1 MAKNQYKKEPLKNNV
16 EEMFIGPFGSSLKNE
31 CFVDEEDAYCMVY
44 EQKHAIQKTLD
55 GKNRFVDKNK
65 YYELK
70 RFTIKPGDIIVSC
83 RGTIGETF
91 IVPENAP
98 LGIMH
103 PSIMKIRLKPN
114 VYNIE
119 YFNLLLKNRLKD
131 YNKSANGS
139 GIKMAISATELGKE
153 MFPIPPMDEQQKTS
167 KIFLMVNHLILLRQQ
182 QLAKLDELVKA
193 RFVET
198 FGDCKTNPKNWKTK
212 VLEKIANVGSSKRVF
227 VEELQDSGIP
237 FYRGTEIGAL
247 AEKKTVKPELFITEE
262 HYKQLC
268 ESTGKPQKGD
278 LLMPSI
284 CPDGRIWIVD
294 TDEPFYFKDGRVLWV
309 HLTSANYN
317 SVFLLYT
324 LKDRIMTDYASIA
337 SGTTFAEL
345 KIFALKKC
353 KVFDVPLELQN
364 QFANFVERVDQQ
376 KQTVQQSLEKLELM
390 KKVLMQEYFG

>member
-1 MAKNQYKKEPLKNNV
+1 MKKLLPEVCTIQYGFPFDSAKFSDSNGTPLIRIRDVVRGYSETYTTEEYKSEYIVHENDLLIGMDGEFNIAKWGKTPALLNQRVCRLAPKDSIDKDYLFYFMPIALKRIEEKTPFVTVKHLSAKELNKIEIPVLPL
-16 EEMFIGPFGSSLKNE
+16 EEQRKIAETLSK
-31 CFVDEEDAYCMVY
+31 VDE
-44 EQKHAIQKTLD
+44 
-55 GKNRFVDKNK
+55 
-65 YYELK
+65 
-70 RFTIKPGDIIVSC
+70 
-83 RGTIGETF
+83 
-91 IVPENAP
+91 
-98 LGIMH
+98 
-103 PSIMKIRLKPN
+103 
-114 VYNIE
+114 
-119 YFNLLLKNRLKD
+119 
-131 YNKSANGS
+131 
-139 GIKMAISATELGKE
+139 
-153 MFPIPPMDEQQKTS
+153 
-167 KIFLMVNHLILLRQQ
+167 LIAFREQ

-193 RFVET
+193 RFVEM

-212 VLEKIANVGSSKRVF
+212 ALEKIANVGSSKRVF

-247 AEKKTVKPELFITEE
+247 AEKKAVIPALFITEE

-268 ESTGKPQKGD
+268 ETTGKPQKGD

-364 QFANFVERVDQQ
+364 QFATFIERVDRQ

-390 KKVLMQEYFG
+390 KKALMQEYFG

>member
-1 MAKNQYKKEPLKNNV
+1 MIRMKIKDICDLQNGRAFKPSDWGTAGLPIIRIQNLNDERAPFNYYDGKYNLAQEVDNGDLLFSWSGTPGTSFGAFLWNRGKGVLNQHIFKVIPKVEVDKTYLMYALNGNISTIISKAHGGVGLQHITKKELDEIEIQMVSISRQKKIV
-16 EEMFIGPFGSSLKNE
+16 EILEKISL
-31 CFVDEEDAYCMVY
+31 
-44 EQKHAIQKTLD
+44 L
-55 GKNRFVDKNK
+55 
-65 YYELK
+65 
-70 RFTIKPGDIIVSC
+70 
-83 RGTIGETF
+83 
-91 IVPENAP
+91 
-98 LGIMH
+98 
-103 PSIMKIRLKPN
+103 
-114 VYNIE
+114 
-119 YFNLLLKNRLKD
+119 
-131 YNKSANGS
+131 
-139 GIKMAISATELGKE
+139 
-153 MFPIPPMDEQQKTS
+153 
-167 KIFLMVNHLILLRQQ
+167 IFLRKQ
-182 QLAKLDELVKA
+182 QLEKLDELIKA

-227 VEELQDSGIP
+227 VEELQDSVIP

-364 QFANFVERVDQQ
+364 QFANFVERVDKQ

-390 KKVLMQEYFG
+390 KKALMQEYFG

>member
-1 MAKNQYKKEPLKNNV
+1 MKKLLSEVCTIQYGFPFDSAKFSDSNGMPLIRIRDVVRGYSETYTTEEYKSEYIVHENDLLIGMDGEFNIAKWGKTPALLNQRVCRLAPKDSIDKDYLFYFMPIALKRIEEKTPFVTVKHLSAKELNKIEIPVLSL
-16 EEMFIGPFGSSLKNE
+16 EEQRKIAE
-31 CFVDEEDAYCMVY
+31 
-44 EQKHAIQKTLD
+44 TLS
-55 GKNRFVDKNK
+55 KVDK
-65 YYELK
+65 
-70 RFTIKPGDIIVSC
+70 
-83 RGTIGETF
+83 
-91 IVPENAP
+91 
-98 LGIMH
+98 
-103 PSIMKIRLKPN
+103 
-114 VYNIE
+114 
-119 YFNLLLKNRLKD
+119 
-131 YNKSANGS
+131 
-139 GIKMAISATELGKE
+139 
-153 MFPIPPMDEQQKTS
+153 
-167 KIFLMVNHLILLRQQ
+167 LIAFRDQ

-193 RFVET
+193 RFVEM

-212 VLEKIANVGSSKRVF
+212 ALEKIANVGSSKRVF

-247 AEKKTVKPELFITEE
+247 AEKKAVIPALFITEE

-268 ESTGKPQKGD
+268 ETTGKPQKGD

-353 KVFDVPLELQN
+353 KIFDVPLELQN

-376 KQTVQQSLEKLELM
+376 KQTIQQSIEKLELM
-390 KKVLMQEYFG
+390 KKALMQEYFG